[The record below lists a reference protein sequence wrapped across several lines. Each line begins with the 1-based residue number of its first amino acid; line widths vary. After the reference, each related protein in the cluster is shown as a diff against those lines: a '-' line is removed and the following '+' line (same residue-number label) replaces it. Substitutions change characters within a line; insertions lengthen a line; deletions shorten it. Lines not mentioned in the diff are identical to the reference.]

1 MRKVT
6 LSRFLATSL
15 IGLVSCSAVVWVS
28 PSVLTQPANNS
39 VATRYPSNS
48 AAYMWPAQGDIT
60 QGFSATHEG
69 VDIAGPSGTP
79 IVAAASGEV
88 TFAGWGDDGL
98 GNSIELQHSDGSVTV
113 YGHNKR
119 LLVRKGQQ
127 VRQGQVIAEMG
138 TTGNSTGSH
147 LHFEI
152 YPDGFQAADP
162 FPRLPPLVSGKIPAR
177 QPVANT
183 PEATAPK
190 PTTPARVQPQPPLER
205 NRQAAR
211 QSPIIARGTT
221 GNNTAPPLDFEVYS
235 EGRQTNKP
243 NLVVPPVVLPE
254 TPRIQSEPV
263 VPEPLNFAPPT
274 SMSVGTGGIC
284 SDEAVIEGE
293 TANFLVNVCLENGR
307 LFYLG
312 QSKQNPNV
320 TVRLPARSTRD
331 GWYRADNG
339 SYSYY
344 VSSTQVKVLQ
354 NGRQIRS
361 ERLYKRG

>member
-1 MRKVT
+1 MRKGT
-6 LSRFLATSL
+6 ISRLLSTSL
-15 IGLVSCSAVVWVS
+15 IALISCSAVVWVS

-39 VATRYPSNS
+39 VATRYRSNS

-60 QGFSATHEG
+60 QGFNATHEG
-69 VDIAGPSGTP
+69 LDIAGPSGTP

-162 FPRLPPLVSGKIPAR
+162 FPRLPPLVSGKIPAP
-177 QPVANT
+177 QPVANA
-183 PEATAPK
+183 PEPNAPK
-190 PTTPARVQPQPPLER
+190 PTTPARVQPV
-205 NRQAAR
+205 
-211 QSPIIARGTT
+211 S
-221 GNNTAPPLDFEVYS
+221 
-235 EGRQTNKP
+235 
-243 NLVVPPVVLPE
+243 
-254 TPRIQSEPV
+254 V

-274 SMSVGTGGIC
+274 SMSVRTGGIC

-312 QSKQNPNV
+312 QSKQNPSV
-320 TVRLPARSTRD
+320 TVRLPARSTSD

-344 VSSTQVKVLQ
+344 VSATQVKVLQ

>member
-1 MRKVT
+1 MRKVAF
-6 LSRFLATSL
+6 SRFLSTSL
-15 IGLVSCSAVVWVS
+15 VGLISCSGVVWVS

-39 VATRYPSNS
+39 VAARNRSN
-48 AAYMWPAQGDIT
+48 AAYMWPAQGHIT

-69 VDIAGPSGTP
+69 LDIAGASGTP

-88 TFAGWGDDGL
+88 TFASWGDDGL

-119 LLVRKGQQ
+119 LLVRKGQP
-127 VRQGQVIAEMG
+127 VSQGQIIAEMG

-147 LHFEI
+147 LHFEV

-162 FPRLPPLVSGKIPAR
+162 FPRLPPLVSGRIPPLPP
-177 QPVANT
+177 QPVANA
-183 PEATAPK
+183 PEPTASK

-205 NRQAAR
+205 NRQAA

-235 EGRQTNKP
+235 EGRETNKP
-243 NLVVPPVVLPE
+243 NLVVPPVVGRE

-263 VPEPLNFAPPT
+263 VPEPLNFAPSR
-274 SMSVGTGGIC
+274 SMSVGAGGVC

-312 QSKQNPNV
+312 QSKQNPSV
-320 TVRLPARSTRD
+320 IVRLPARSTSD

-344 VSSTQVKVLQ
+344 VSATQVKVLQ

-361 ERLYKRG
+361 ERLYK

>member
-1 MRKVT
+1 MRKGT
-6 LSRFLATSL
+6 ISRLLSTSL
-15 IGLVSCSAVVWVS
+15 MGLISCSAVVWVS
-28 PSVLTQPANNS
+28 PSVLTQPTTNS
-39 VATRYPSNS
+39 IATRYRSNS
-48 AAYMWPAQGDIT
+48 AVYMWPAQGDIT
-60 QGFSATHEG
+60 QGFKATHEG
-69 VDIAGPSGTP
+69 LDIAGPSGTP

-162 FPRLPPLVSGKIPAR
+162 FPRLPPLVSGEIPA
-177 QPVANT
+177 
-183 PEATAPK
+183 
-190 PTTPARVQPQPPLER
+190 PQP
-205 NRQAAR
+205 
-211 QSPIIARGTT
+211 IA
-221 GNNTAPPLDFEVYS
+221 NA
-235 EGRQTNKP
+235 
-243 NLVVPPVVLPE
+243 
-254 TPRIQSEPV
+254 
-263 VPEPLNFAPPT
+263 PEPLNFAPPT
-274 SMSVGTGGIC
+274 SMSVWTGGIC

-312 QSKQNPNV
+312 QSKQNPTV

-339 SYSYY
+339 NYSYY
-344 VSSTQVKVLQ
+344 VSATQVKVLQ

>member
-1 MRKVT
+1 MRKGT
-6 LSRFLATSL
+6 ISRLLSTSL
-15 IGLVSCSAVVWVS
+15 MGLISCSAVVWVS
-28 PSVLTQPANNS
+28 PSVLTQPTTNS
-39 VATRYPSNS
+39 IATRYRSNS
-48 AAYMWPAQGDIT
+48 AVYMWPAQGDIT
-60 QGFSATHEG
+60 QGFKATHEG
-69 VDIAGPSGTP
+69 LDIAGPFGTP

-152 YPDGFQAADP
+152 YPDGIQSADP
-162 FPRLPPLVSGKIPAR
+162 FPRLPPLVSGEIPA
-177 QPVANT
+177 
-183 PEATAPK
+183 
-190 PTTPARVQPQPPLER
+190 PQP
-205 NRQAAR
+205 
-211 QSPIIARGTT
+211 IA
-221 GNNTAPPLDFEVYS
+221 NA
-235 EGRQTNKP
+235 
-243 NLVVPPVVLPE
+243 
-254 TPRIQSEPV
+254 
-263 VPEPLNFAPPT
+263 PEPLNFAPPT
-274 SMSVGTGGIC
+274 SMSVWTGGIC

-312 QSKQNPNV
+312 QSKQNPTV

-339 SYSYY
+339 NYSYY
-344 VSSTQVKVLQ
+344 VSATQVKVLQ